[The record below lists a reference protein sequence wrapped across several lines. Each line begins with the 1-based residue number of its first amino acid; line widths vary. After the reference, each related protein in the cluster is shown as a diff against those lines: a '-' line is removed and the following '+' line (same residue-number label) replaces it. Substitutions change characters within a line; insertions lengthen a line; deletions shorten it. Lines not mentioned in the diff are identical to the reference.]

1 MPANTK
7 KLTYAQVYD
16 TLSKVNVNE
25 FTEEKMG
32 LTYLSWSQAVR
43 IFTEHFPEWS
53 LKWHGTTDANG
64 VLRDVTYYEGGTAA
78 VTCTVSIPD
87 GAGGE
92 LKREMRLTLTAWLS
106 TLPRCVA
113 GLRTWQSGG

>member
-53 LKWHGTTDANG
+53 LN
-64 VLRDVTYYEGGTAA
+64 
-78 VTCTVSIPD
+78 
-87 GAGGE
+87 
-92 LKREMRLTLTAWLS
+92 
-106 TLPRCVA
+106 
-113 GLRTWQSGG
+113 